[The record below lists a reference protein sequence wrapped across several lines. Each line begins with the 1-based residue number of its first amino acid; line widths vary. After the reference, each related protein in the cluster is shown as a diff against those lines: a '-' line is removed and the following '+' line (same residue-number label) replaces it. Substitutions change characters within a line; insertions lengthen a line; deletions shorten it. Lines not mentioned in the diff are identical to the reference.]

1 MVAADEGSSAL
12 PGRRARQS
20 HAPTFGRPA
29 AARSTR
35 VVGPTSA
42 RLSWGSSALPGVD
55 GEIGL
60 RPWGPGAIIGLYTL
74 NKKHTLLGTVLSCM
88 NYATLG
94 PVLSLILITVVAL
107 IETAPLLGA
116 HRRTRVR
123 QRIRRLVLRCTSSVN
138 EARRETRH
146 WHEAEEGVRVEKAGY
161 SFCVGILLSSG

>member
-1 MVAADEGSSAL
+1 MS
-12 PGRRARQS
+12 GRQ
-20 HAPTFGRPA
+20 
-29 AARSTR
+29 R
-35 VVGPTSA
+35 VVGPA
-42 RLSWGSSALPGVD
+42 RAEGAAKPRPYLRPPYGGQAVDEGSSALPGVD
-55 GEIGL
+55 GEIGF
-60 RPWGPGAIIGLYTL
+60 RPWGSGAIIGLYTL

-161 SFCVGILLSSG
+161 SFCGGILLSSG